1 MQPTTYNTSDYW
13 ANRTEKIK
21 LDNLFV
27 LGESKVMTI
36 QAEVQTKL
44 LILFTFWKLLLETI

>member
-1 MQPTTYNTSDYW
+1 MQPTSYNTSDYW

-36 QAEVQTKL
+36 QAEVQPND
-44 LILFTFWKLLLETI
+44 